1 MFDQQSLDYQ
11 IYNTYRKRA
20 NRFFFEV
27 VAIQIASIIVAT
39 VVLVAMGTRTDG
51 LILLALL
58 SIGVSYLVV
67 TLLFRHVDTL
77 ILIRLTQLEEGLL
90 SHSTDTDSTAKEGI
104 GGETRDE

>member
-1 MFDQQSLDYQ
+1 MSEQQSLDYEVKNA
-11 IYNTYRKRA
+11 YSKRA

-39 VVLVAMGTRTDG
+39 VIVATMGTGTDV

-77 ILIRLTQLEEGLL
+77 ILTRLTQLEEGVL
-90 SHSTDTDSTAKEGI
+90 SHSTDTDSTAKGVI
-104 GGETRDE
+104 GGERSGE